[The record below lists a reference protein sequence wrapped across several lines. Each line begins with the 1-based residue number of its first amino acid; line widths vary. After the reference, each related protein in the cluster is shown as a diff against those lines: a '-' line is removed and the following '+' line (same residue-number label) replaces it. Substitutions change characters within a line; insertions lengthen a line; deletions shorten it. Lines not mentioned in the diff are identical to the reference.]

1 MGFPVLQ
8 GEARDGRTRPERVTG
23 VMGQWA
29 GKGHR
34 GDRAAWV
41 EVGDPGLIRASDSSA
56 KKGADANA
64 QPPGSAQTRGNRQL
78 FRDCSF
84 VCPQGGTSYLPSAFC
99 LGKVPK
105 CLWERNRPDHTGSA
119 GPAHGGRSIIG

>member
-1 MGFPVLQ
+1 MGFPLLQ

-78 FRDCSF
+78 FRDCYLLCVHRVALPTFLPPF
-84 VCPQGGTSYLPSAFC
+84 V
-99 LGKVPK
+99 LGRFQNASGSETDQTTQEARG
-105 CLWERNRPDHTGSA
+105 LHTA
-119 GPAHGGRSIIG
+119 VAR